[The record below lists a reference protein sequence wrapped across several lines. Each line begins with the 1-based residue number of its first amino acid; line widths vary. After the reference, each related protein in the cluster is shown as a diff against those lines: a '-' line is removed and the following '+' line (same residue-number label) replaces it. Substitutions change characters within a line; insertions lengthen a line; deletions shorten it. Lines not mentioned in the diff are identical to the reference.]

1 MRQITIDNTLKRDF
15 HQFMLGGIT
24 PRPIA
29 LVSTIDA
36 KGNRNLAPFS
46 YFNAVSS
53 LPPIL
58 MVSIGRKADGSKKD
72 TLVNIE
78 ETGEFVVNMVHFPL
92 VMQMALSSVQL
103 PPDADEFDLAG
114 LNTMDSSFV
123 KAFRV
128 KESPIHF
135 ECKVRDI
142 LELGSMPGEST
153 LVFGDVQC
161 IHVEEEII
169 DKNNRINPS
178 ELKIVGRLGRSYY
191 TRTGPETLETI
202 VMPQQDIPIGFEALP
217 DEIKTSEHLSAN
229 DIAKLAS
236 CKRIPDE
243 DSIKELKDFLKKDPS
258 GDSKQQMHQKIK
270 EFIHLGN
277 LDDALVWAFTL
288 NWEDE

>member
-1 MRQITIDNTLKRDF
+1 MRQITLDNTSKRDF

-36 KGNRNLAPFS
+36 QGNRNLAPFS

-58 MVSIGRKADGSKKD
+58 MVSVGRKADGSKKD
-72 TLVNIE
+72 TLFNIE

-92 VMQMALSSVQL
+92 IMQMALSSVQL
-103 PPDADEFDLAG
+103 PPDSDEFDLAG
-114 LNTMDSSFV
+114 LNTLKSTFI
-123 KAFRV
+123 KPFRV

-142 LELGSMPGEST
+142 LELGSKPGEST

-161 IHVEEEII
+161 IHVDESII
-169 DKNNRINPS
+169 DNNNRIDPS
-178 ELKIVGRLGRSYY
+178 LLRIVGRLGRSYY

-202 VMPQQDIPIGFEALP
+202 VMPQREIPIGFEALP
-217 DEIKTSEHLSAN
+217 DEIRRSEYLSAN

-236 CKRIPDE
+236 CKQIPDK
-243 DSIKELKDFLKKDPS
+243 DSVQALQNSIKKNSSDP
-258 GDSKQQMHQKIK
+258 GCQMTQQKIK
-270 EFIHLGN
+270 KFIDLGN
-277 LDDALVWAFTL
+277 LDEALKWAFTL
-288 NWEDE
+288 KQKDE